1 MEKTASLAQTV
12 PPSTRQTMNDDDVS
26 ESAKS
31 SLPSKRIKD
40 DMSEIKMS
48 SSTTTDDNDCPLFMD
63 GLQSNFAQNTA
74 LAALASLLDE
84 EDDENNNDDD
94 ADISTDADLKKSFE
108 QSSTSLSSPARTT
121 HVNKSGGGKASKVT
135 PRRNNYNPY
144 SKGDKEKGRNENE
157 EKKKKGAAT
166 LGEAQLFLNMW
177 KL

>member
-1 MEKTASLAQTV
+1 MEKTVSLAQTV
-12 PPSTRQTMNDDDVS
+12 PPSTRRTMNDDVS

-31 SLPSKRIKD
+31 SLPSKRNED

-48 SSTTTDDNDCPLFMD
+48 SSTTDDNDCPLFMD
-63 GLQSNFAQNTA
+63 GLQSNFAQNSA

-84 EDDENNNDDD
+84 EDDENNNNDD
-94 ADISTDADLKKSFE
+94 ADTSTDADLKKSFE
-108 QSSTSLSSPARTT
+108 QSSTSFSSPARTT

-144 SKGDKEKGRNENE
+144 SKGNKEKGRNENE

>member
-1 MEKTASLAQTV
+1 MEKTVSLAQTV
-12 PPSTRQTMNDDDVS
+12 PPSTRRTMNDDVS

-31 SLPSKRIKD
+31 SLPSKRNED

-48 SSTTTDDNDCPLFMD
+48 SSTTDDNDCPLFMD
-63 GLQSNFAQNTA
+63 GLQSNFAQNSA

-94 ADISTDADLKKSFE
+94 ADIDISTDADLKKSFE

-121 HVNKSGGGKASKVT
+121 HVSKSGGGKASKVT

-144 SKGDKEKGRNENE
+144 SKGNKEKGRNENE
-157 EKKKKGAAT
+157 EKKKKGAT

>member
-1 MEKTASLAQTV
+1 
-12 PPSTRQTMNDDDVS
+12 MNDDDVS

-94 ADISTDADLKKSFE
+94 ADISTDADLKKSLE

-144 SKGDKEKGRNENE
+144 SKGNKEKGRNENE
-157 EKKKKGAAT
+157 EKKKKGAT